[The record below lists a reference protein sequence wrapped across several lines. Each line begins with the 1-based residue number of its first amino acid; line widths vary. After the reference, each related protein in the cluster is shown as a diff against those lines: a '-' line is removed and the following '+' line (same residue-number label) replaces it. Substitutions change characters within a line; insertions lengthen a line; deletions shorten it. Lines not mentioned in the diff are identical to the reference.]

1 MTDDPSQP
9 VLDVSALVEA
19 IRAFA
24 TERDWT
30 RFHAPKNLAMALTG
44 EVGELVEI
52 FQWMTEEESRRAGD
66 DPATAAHVRQELA
79 DVLIY
84 LVRLA
89 DVLGVDLDAAVRDKL
104 ADNARR
110 YPVETARGHHR
121 KSTLR

>member
-1 MTDDPSQP
+1 MTQDTPP
-9 VLDVSALVEA
+9 TWLDVTRLADAV
-19 IRAFA
+19 RAFA
-24 TERDWT
+24 IERDWT
-30 RFHAPKNLAMALTG
+30 QFHAPKNLAMALTG

-52 FQWMTEEESRRAGD
+52 FQWMTEDESRRAGS

-110 YPVETARGHHR
+110 YPVETARGHNR
-121 KSTLR
+121 KSTVR

>member
-1 MTDDPSQP
+1 MNDDPHAP
-9 VLDVSALVEA
+9 LLEVTRLVEA

-24 TERDWT
+24 AERDWT
-30 RFHAPKNLAMALTG
+30 QFHSPKNLAMALTG

-52 FQWMTEEESRRAGD
+52 FQWMTEDASRRAGD
-66 DPATAAHVRQELA
+66 DPATAKHVRQELA

-110 YPVETARGHHR
+110 YPAQAARGHHR